1 MHRKSQTK
9 IIDEELQTQTNELLD
24 GIVYTA
30 INTEVKS
37 LYLQLVEMLKC
48 KLHIDVNIFF
58 RILAA
63 MTLIVWVERFY
74 RVAKKLFCFTIPNIV
89 KRLLKG
95 KISFSEFVLS
105 SSTIGTKHYKSKKS
119 SSSSSDHYIN

>member
-1 MHRKSQTK
+1 MHHKSQTK
-9 IIDEELQTQTNELLD
+9 IIDEELQNQTNELLD

-30 INTEVKS
+30 VNTEVKS

-48 KLHIDVNIFF
+48 KLHIDVNLFF

-74 RVAKKLFCFTIPNIV
+74 RVAKKLFCFTVPNIV
-89 KRLLKG
+89 KRLFKG

-119 SSSSSDHYIN
+119 SSSSSDRA